1 MRKPYHLFKETF
13 HSELE
18 LKVNEGGC
26 RQGQDNLGN
35 YCGVKRVAQESCAEN
50 YMDIMH
56 RVRIG
61 ALCPLCQSEKKSI
74 KRRLGDGFGA
84 G

>member
-1 MRKPYHLFKETF
+1 M
-13 HSELE
+13 
-18 LKVNEGGC
+18 KVDVSAGAKVT
-26 RQGQDNLGN
+26 LGN

-61 ALCPLCQSEKKSI
+61 VVSTLPE
-74 KRRLGDGFGA
+74 
-84 G
+84 